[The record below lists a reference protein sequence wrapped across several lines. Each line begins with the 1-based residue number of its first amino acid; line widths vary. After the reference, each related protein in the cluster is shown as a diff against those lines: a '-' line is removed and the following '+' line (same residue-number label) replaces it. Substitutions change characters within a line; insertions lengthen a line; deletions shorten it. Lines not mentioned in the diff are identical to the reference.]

1 MELFYWLFL
10 LMSFLSVSVS
20 LNQFVTNRQV
30 CSMTKIDVQRVR
42 QDNSQWTTTWGW
54 MEGAEVQ
61 HRLKAVVLFPHI
73 RGCLEIQTGLV
84 IWPQHYQSLFWFLRH
99 IRISQH
105 AHREKRERERVNA
118 MMPEIKKRW
127 RREVDVQITCR
138 NMERLMTEGGWNQEE
153 TEKRATKKTHK
164 ECEDKTEM
172 WKKTRSRLR

>member
-54 MEGAEVQ
+54 IEGAEVQ
-61 HRLKAVVLFPHI
+61 RRLKAVVLFPHI

-105 AHREKRERERVNA
+105 AHREKESERERESQCNDAGDKKEMETGGRRTDN
-118 MMPEIKKRW
+118 MQKHGEIDDRGGLKSRGNRETGHKKN
-127 RREVDVQITCR
+127 T
-138 NMERLMTEGGWNQEE
+138 
-153 TEKRATKKTHK
+153 
-164 ECEDKTEM
+164 
-172 WKKTRSRLR
+172 